1 MTAALVVVADVV
13 VVNDDE
19 VVATAVTGLVVEDDP
34 VIINMI
40 RIGRL
45 LNLNSFQLENLAQ
58 IFPEKQR
65 LPA

>member
-34 VIINMI
+34 VIINMR
-40 RIGRL
+40 RIGLL
-45 LNLNSFQLENLAQ
+45 LNLNSFQLENSGTILRWIALL
-58 IFPEKQR
+58 E
-65 LPA
+65 

>member
-65 LPA
+65 LPV

>member
-45 LNLNSFQLENLAQ
+45 LNLNSFQLENSGTILRWIALL
-58 IFPEKQR
+58 E
-65 LPA
+65 

>member
-34 VIINMI
+34 VIINMR

-45 LNLNSFQLENLAQ
+45 LNLNSFQLENSGAILRWIA
-58 IFPEKQR
+58 FLE
-65 LPA
+65 